1 MPALRPSLPAIPP
14 YLSALLF
21 YSFIILLIEMADSVM
36 AYVAPIFL
44 ENGVKNSFY
53 MGIILSSS
61 SVVGLFCDA
70 IFPSVFR
77 AKQHLFF
84 LWNTVILALLFPAI
98 FLFFPQ
104 QVPEFVLA
112 MAIWGIYY
120 EFLVFSKA
128 YFIEAFIKMDR
139 HALAWGILNTF
150 RSLTMFAVPL
160 FVPFLLDQG
169 VAQPLM
175 VTFSLLFLS
184 LFCIVVFNRIFPTRK
199 REVVQEVVTKKSSA
213 LKELYIWR
221 SIIRKI
227 WPIFLFILVL
237 FILEATFFSIGI
249 LASEELRQTSIW
261 GSFLIPAYMLPN
273 LFTGF
278 FVQRLG
284 VKIGKKR
291 LAFLSGGIG
300 GGLLFVATLF
310 AASPPLLIAIL
321 FVSACFSSLA
331 YPAILA
337 VIQDYITRLGNFGGE
352 MVGLQN
358 AAGSI
363 GYIIGPM
370 LAGWVGMTLGNLPA
384 IGVIGLLMMLISAV
398 NILIV
403 PRKIK
408 MPQKELQL
416 ITSI

>member
-199 REVVQEVVTKKSSA
+199 REVVQEVVTKK
-213 LKELYIWR
+213 
-221 SIIRKI
+221 
-227 WPIFLFILVL
+227 
-237 FILEATFFSIGI
+237 
-249 LASEELRQTSIW
+249 
-261 GSFLIPAYMLPN
+261 
-273 LFTGF
+273 
-278 FVQRLG
+278 
-284 VKIGKKR
+284 
-291 LAFLSGGIG
+291 
-300 GGLLFVATLF
+300 
-310 AASPPLLIAIL
+310 
-321 FVSACFSSLA
+321 
-331 YPAILA
+331 
-337 VIQDYITRLGNFGGE
+337 
-352 MVGLQN
+352 
-358 AAGSI
+358 
-363 GYIIGPM
+363 
-370 LAGWVGMTLGNLPA
+370 
-384 IGVIGLLMMLISAV
+384 
-398 NILIV
+398 
-403 PRKIK
+403 
-408 MPQKELQL
+408 
-416 ITSI
+416 